1 MKLTITLK
9 VKYTLQETSYSLVK
23 NQNLFNDLFSQR
35 YTLWFFSR
43 LKLLR
48 GQGALENTRI
58 KYASICR
65 ETDEITDS
73 LIFVDKNKEENIRV
87 ITSCLEKPIHQ
98 MLQNWS
104 TYLET
109 KGLGKHTSRVI
120 AEIKA
125 IGKQLVLEESKRTA
139 AVSDTP
145 CMKCK
150 SIVPGDIKNYLFG

>member
-1 MKLTITLK
+1 MNVKKTL
-9 VKYTLQETSYSLVK
+9 LETNYSLAK

-35 YTLWFFSR
+35 YTLSFFFR

-58 KYASICR
+58 KSASICG
-65 ETDEITDS
+65 ETDEIADS
-73 LIFVDKNKEENIRV
+73 LIFIDKNKKDNIRA

-109 KGLGKHTSRVI
+109 KELGKHTSRVI
-120 AEIKA
+120 DEIKA
-125 IGKQLVLEESKRTA
+125 IGKQLVLEESKGTA
-139 AVSDTP
+139 AVFE
-145 CMKCK
+145 MKCQ
-150 SIVPGDIKNYLFG
+150 SIVPGDMKDYLFG

>member
-1 MKLTITLK
+1 MNVKKTL
-9 VKYTLQETSYSLVK
+9 LETNYSLAK

-35 YTLWFFSR
+35 YTLSVFFR

-58 KYASICR
+58 KSASICG
-65 ETDEITDS
+65 ETDEIADS
-73 LIFVDKNKEENIRV
+73 LIFIDKNKKDNIRA

-125 IGKQLVLEESKRTA
+125 IGKQLVLEESKGTA
-139 AVSDTP
+139 AVFE
-145 CMKCK
+145 MKCQ
-150 SIVPGDIKNYLFG
+150 SIVPGDMKDYLFG

>member
-1 MKLTITLK
+1 MIYFLK
-9 VKYTLQETSYSLVK
+9 DIH
-23 NQNLFNDLFSQR
+23 FR
-35 YTLWFFSR
+35 FFFR

-58 KYASICR
+58 KSASICG
-65 ETDEITDS
+65 ETDEIADS
-73 LIFVDKNKEENIRV
+73 LIFIDKNKKDNIRA

-125 IGKQLVLEESKRTA
+125 IGKQLVLEESKGTA
-139 AVSDTP
+139 AVFE
-145 CMKCK
+145 MKCQ
-150 SIVPGDIKNYLFG
+150 SIVPGDMKDYLFG

>member
-1 MKLTITLK
+1 ML
-9 VKYTLQETSYSLVK
+9 
-23 NQNLFNDLFSQR
+23 
-35 YTLWFFSR
+35 
-43 LKLLR
+43 

-58 KYASICR
+58 KSASVCG
-65 ETDEITDS
+65 ETDEIADS
-73 LIFVDKNKEENIRV
+73 LIFIDKNKKDNIRA

-125 IGKQLVLEESKRTA
+125 IGKQLVLEESKGTA
-139 AVSDTP
+139 AVFE
-145 CMKCK
+145 MKCQ
-150 SIVPGDIKNYLFG
+150 SIVPGDMKDYLFG

>member
-1 MKLTITLK
+1 MNVKKTL
-9 VKYTLQETSYSLVK
+9 LETNYSLAK

-35 YTLWFFSR
+35 YTLSFFFR
-43 LKLLR
+43 LKLLL

-58 KYASICR
+58 KSASVCG
-65 ETDEITDS
+65 ETDEIADS
-73 LIFVDKNKEENIRV
+73 LIFIDKNKKDNIRA

-125 IGKQLVLEESKRTA
+125 IGKQLVLEESKGTA
-139 AVSDTP
+139 AVFE
-145 CMKCK
+145 MKCK
-150 SIVPGDIKNYLFG
+150 SIVPGDMKDYLFG

>member
-1 MKLTITLK
+1 MNVKKTL
-9 VKYTLQETSYSLVK
+9 LETNYSLAK

-35 YTLWFFSR
+35 YTLSFFFR

-58 KYASICR
+58 KSASICG
-65 ETDEITDS
+65 ETDEIADS
-73 LIFVDKNKEENIRV
+73 LIFIDKNKKDNIRA

-125 IGKQLVLEESKRTA
+125 IGKQLVLEESKGTA
-139 AVSDTP
+139 AVFE
-145 CMKCK
+145 MKCQ
-150 SIVPGDIKNYLFG
+150 SIVPGDMKDYLFG

>member
-1 MKLTITLK
+1 MNVKKTLM
-9 VKYTLQETSYSLVK
+9 ETNYSLAK

-35 YTLWFFSR
+35 YTLSFFFR

-58 KYASICR
+58 KSASICG
-65 ETDEITDS
+65 ETDEIADS
-73 LIFVDKNKEENIRV
+73 LIFIDKNKKDNIRA

-125 IGKQLVLEESKRTA
+125 IGKQLVLEESKGTA
-139 AVSDTP
+139 AVFE
-145 CMKCK
+145 MKCQ
-150 SIVPGDIKNYLFG
+150 SIVPGDMKDYLFG

>member
-1 MKLTITLK
+1 MN
-9 VKYTLQETSYSLVK
+9 VKKTLQETSYSLVK
-23 NQNLFNDLFSQR
+23 NQNLFNDLFFQR
-35 YTLWFFSR
+35 CTLCCFFSR

-48 GQGALENTRI
+48 GQGTLENTRI
-58 KYASICR
+58 KSASICR
-65 ETDEITDS
+65 KTDEITDS
-73 LIFVDKNKEENIRV
+73 LIFVDKNKEDNIRA